1 MADYFGKE
9 TPKLGF
15 GFMRL
20 PKLENGET
28 DLEQVKQ
35 MVDVF
40 MAAGQTY
47 FDTAYVY
54 DNGKSEEA
62 LRETLVKRYPR
73 DTFTVATKLCA
84 WLQGHDEASRKAAV
98 LYQPGAYRRGVYR
111 LLFAARAEGRQL

>member
-98 LYQPGAYRRGVYR
+98 L
-111 LLFAARAEGRQL
+111 